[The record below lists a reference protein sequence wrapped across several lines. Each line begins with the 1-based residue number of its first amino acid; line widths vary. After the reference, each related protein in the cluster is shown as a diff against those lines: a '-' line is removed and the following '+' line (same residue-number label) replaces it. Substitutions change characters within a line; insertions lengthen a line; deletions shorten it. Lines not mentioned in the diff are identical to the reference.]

1 MAQCTGTTKTGNQC
15 RQKAASAGVDPDRC
29 ERHPRKKVVERG
41 ANALAVERTLA
52 ALESDQHDVDAAL
65 AQAARSLAAAVDE
78 NPQFPNLWS
87 RYIECLRLLLT
98 DDEVDEETQG
108 IFQKYAA

>member
-1 MAQCTGTTKTGNQC
+1 MATCTGATKKGTRC
-15 RQKAASAGVDPDRC
+15 RQTATADGDPDRC
-29 ERHPRKKVVERG
+29 ARHPRQRVVERG

-52 ALESDQHDVDAAL
+52 ALESDHHDVDAAL

-87 RYIECLRLLLT
+87 RYLECLRVLMT
-98 DDEVDEETQG
+98 DDDIDEEAQE